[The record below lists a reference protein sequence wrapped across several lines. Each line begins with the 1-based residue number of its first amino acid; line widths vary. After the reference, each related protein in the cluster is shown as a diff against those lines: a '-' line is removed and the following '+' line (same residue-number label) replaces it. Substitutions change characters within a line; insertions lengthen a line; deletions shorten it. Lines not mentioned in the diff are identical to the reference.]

1 MKNKLTKLLH
11 NNRMMTLLSAIFPV
25 ISLLIFNSNT
35 GLQLACLY
43 MYIIAPF
50 IMLRILGHKFKK
62 VEQPRYPKKK
72 GKASKA
78 PEFFLL
84 NGKQYSLWK
93 LNSLMVRNFFVVLMS
108 LFTIMFFNDLHLPVA
123 GQLVLAGPYLL
134 IHGFFFFTG
143 EPLSLLKSFVPLI
156 SLNMN
161 IEKPLHD
168 NNRSRL
174 FTENLP
180 ETHPRTNAYYHY
192 YSNTFSNL
200 KQNLSTFH
208 TK

>member
-11 NNRMMTLLSAIFPV
+11 NNRMMTLLSATFPV
-25 ISLLIFNSNT
+25 ISLLIFT
-35 GLQLACLY
+35 GPTGAKLACLY

-50 IMLRILGHKFKK
+50 IMLRVLGHKFKK
-62 VEQPRYPKKK
+62 VEQPRSPKKK
-72 GKASKA
+72 GKASKT

-93 LNSLMVRNFFVVLMS
+93 LNSLMVRNFFVVLLS
-108 LFTIMFFNDLHLPVA
+108 LFTIMFFNDLHLPVE

-156 SLNMN
+156 SLN

-180 ETHPRTNAYYHY
+180 ETNPRTNAYYHY
-192 YSNTFSNL
+192 YSNTFSNF
-200 KQNLSTFH
+200 KKPLSTFH